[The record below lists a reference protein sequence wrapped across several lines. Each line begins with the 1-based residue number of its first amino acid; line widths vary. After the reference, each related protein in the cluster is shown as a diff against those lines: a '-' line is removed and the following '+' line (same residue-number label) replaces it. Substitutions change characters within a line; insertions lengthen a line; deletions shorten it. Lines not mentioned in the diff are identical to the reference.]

1 MKLTIIVDDGM
12 VIKDNVGRGDLNL
25 QDCQIPSNVS
35 ALQWNASQG
44 WIEFKTNVNNQTI
57 TSLPAWATAAIS
69 VLEEAIKP
77 PPPLTDTQ
85 LTAIAKETA
94 EARLQSSDWSML
106 ADVNLANKD
115 EWISYRA
122 SLRNIVIN
130 PIPNPVFPELPK
142 SVWA

>member
-1 MKLTIIVDDGM
+1 
-12 VIKDNVGRGDLNL
+12 
-25 QDCQIPSNVS
+25 
-35 ALQWNASQG
+35 
-44 WIEFKTNVNNQTI
+44 
-57 TSLPAWATAAIS
+57 

-106 ADVNLANKD
+106 ADVNLSNKD